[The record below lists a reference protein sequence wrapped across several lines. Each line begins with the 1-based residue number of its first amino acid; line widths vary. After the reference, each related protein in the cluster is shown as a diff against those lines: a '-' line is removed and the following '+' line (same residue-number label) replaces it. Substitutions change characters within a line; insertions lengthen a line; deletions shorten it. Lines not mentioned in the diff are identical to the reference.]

1 MLIPHWKDP
10 NRRRN
15 TTISYKDPDYTKYY
29 DLDAND
35 FTDLVLKLKNN
46 QILTKEENTRYGIY
60 ILTICL
66 IVQEHR
72 RFKNKP
78 LLERQELIEQQ
89 YMELLQYITGF
100 NPDKGKIYSYSY
112 RIAYTAAI
120 HYYESKKKDKL
131 EQDIIE
137 AHCRE
142 ELNDYYRDSF
152 ITHKVEVHK
161 C

>member
-15 TTISYKDPDYTKYY
+15 ATISYKDPDYTKYY

-46 QILTKEENTRYGIY
+46 EVLTKEENTRYGIY

-78 LLERQELIEQQ
+78 VWERQELIEQQ

-100 NPDKGKIYSYSY
+100 NPNKGKIYSYSY

-120 HYYESKKKDKL
+120 HYYEGKKKDKL
-131 EQDIIE
+131 EQDIIK
-137 AHCRE
+137 AHCINE
-142 ELNDYYRDSF
+142 WNDYNSEF
-152 ITHKVEVHK
+152 STHKVEVHK

>member
-15 TTISYKDPDYTKYY
+15 ITISYKDPDYTKYY
-29 DLDAND
+29 DLDSND

-46 QILTKEENTRYGIY
+46 QELTKEENTRYGIY

-66 IVQEHR
+66 IVQEHV

-100 NPDKGKIYSYSY
+100 KPDKGKIYSYSY

-120 HYYESKKKDKL
+120 HYYERKKKDRI
-131 EQDIIE
+131 EQDIIVS
-137 AHCRE
+137 HCRDE
-142 ELNDYYRDSF
+142 IEDYMNEFR
-152 ITHKVEVHK
+152 THKVEVHV